1 MTELE
6 KHFTVQ
12 SHLNNLC
19 ILLNGTLKKSY
30 TLDYTGK
37 QTAKYTIEFERS
49 NDTDPNG
56 MIVATL
62 SVIVAGYIHGN
73 MHLLTTLKNA
83 ANP

>member
-49 NDTDPNG
+49 DDTDPN
-56 MIVATL
+56 VSWSDNSDT
-62 SVIVAGYIHGN
+62 
-73 MHLLTTLKNA
+73 
-83 ANP
+83 

>member
-37 QTAKYTIEFERS
+37 QTAKYIIEFERS
-49 NDTDPNG
+49 NDTDPD
-56 MIVATL
+56 VSWSDSSDT
-62 SVIVAGYIHGN
+62 
-73 MHLLTTLKNA
+73 
-83 ANP
+83 